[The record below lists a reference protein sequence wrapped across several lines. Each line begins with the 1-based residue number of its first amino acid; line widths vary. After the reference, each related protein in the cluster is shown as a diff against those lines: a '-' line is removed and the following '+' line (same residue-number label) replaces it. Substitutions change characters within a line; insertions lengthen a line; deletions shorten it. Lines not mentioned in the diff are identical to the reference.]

1 MKRLYKNDSRYFT
14 DTDFNAASE
23 YVLPATQEIREY
35 GWAALP
41 IATAWKAGYEYTYLL
56 DYSQG
61 VGLHDPDDPN
71 PGTPILN
78 EVAVSTIVNQ
88 WQDAVGEHEVI
99 GLTVIDNS
107 TINIGK

>member
-1 MKRLYKNDSRYFT
+1 MATLLLS
-14 DTDFNAASE
+14 AS
-23 YVLPATQEIREY
+23 PSSPW
-35 GWAALP
+35 G
-41 IATAWKAGYEYTYLL
+41 
-56 DYSQG
+56 SQG

-99 GLTVIDNS
+99 DLTVIDNS